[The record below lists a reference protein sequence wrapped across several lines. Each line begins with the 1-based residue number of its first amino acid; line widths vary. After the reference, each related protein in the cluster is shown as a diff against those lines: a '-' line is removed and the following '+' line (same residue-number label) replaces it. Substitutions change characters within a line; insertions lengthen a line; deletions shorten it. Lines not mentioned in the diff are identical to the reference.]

1 LQKEMMD
8 FGTLKN
14 IFTKILIES
23 HIKGDKKGKELYKKY
38 LKIIR
43 ENEALRSHFIVYKNI
58 ETKTITSDNE
68 ASNYLK
74 ENLSLLKKQ
83 NLKEGRIKL
92 TNLLK
97 SYGYKSK
104 EKPSVLHESL
114 NVLLTKRKNVETI
127 NEIHESFELVKKWLT
142 TPKNLNES
150 INETNKS
157 RIDVDK
163 FLKVVTKKYNEKYS
177 NISEE
182 EKKVIKTILSKNDL
196 EQETLLKDM
205 VKESIILINKSLKEY
220 GDNINIKSKLLEAK
234 DIVYN
239 LEFNK
244 ETFKDDILKVYELKN
259 NLN

>member
-1 LQKEMMD
+1 MMD

-58 ETKTITSDNE
+58 ETKTIGSDVE

-83 NLKEGRIKL
+83 NLKEGKIKL
-92 TNLLK
+92 VNLLK
-97 SYGYKSK
+97 KYGYKLN
-104 EKPSVLHESL
+104 EKPSTLHESL

-127 NEIHESFELVKKWLT
+127 NEIHESFEVVKNWLT
-142 TPKNLNES
+142 SPKNLNES
-150 INETNKS
+150 SNNNKNKV
-157 RIDVDK
+157 DVNK

-182 EKKVIKTILSKNDL
+182 EKKVIKTILSNNDT
-196 EQETLLKDM
+196 EKESLLKNM
-205 VKESIILINKSLKEY
+205 VKESIVLINKSLKEY

>member
-1 LQKEMMD
+1 MMD

-92 TNLLK
+92 INLLK

-104 EKPSVLHESL
+104 EKPSTLHESL

-127 NEIHESFELVKKWLT
+127 NEIHESFELVKNWLT
-142 TPKNLNES
+142 TPKNSNES

>member
-1 LQKEMMD
+1 
-8 FGTLKN
+8 
-14 IFTKILIES
+14 
-23 HIKGDKKGKELYKKY
+23 
-38 LKIIR
+38 
-43 ENEALRSHFIVYKNI
+43 
-58 ETKTITSDNE
+58 
-68 ASNYLK
+68 
-74 ENLSLLKKQ
+74 
-83 NLKEGRIKL
+83 
-92 TNLLK
+92 
-97 SYGYKSK
+97 
-104 EKPSVLHESL
+104 
-114 NVLLTKRKNVETI
+114 
-127 NEIHESFELVKKWLT
+127 
-142 TPKNLNES
+142 
-150 INETNKS
+150 
-157 RIDVDK
+157 
-163 FLKVVTKKYNEKYS
+163 VVTKKYNEKYS